1 MYQVHTI
8 SLPVAA
14 QVVIDDDM
22 SQLVFVSFF
31 GHRENLTSSPGAM
44 IT

>member
-14 QVVIDDDM
+14 QEVIDDDM
-22 SQLVFVSFF
+22 SELVFVFF
-31 GHRENLTSSPGAM
+31 IGPKNLTSSPGAV
-44 IT
+44 TA